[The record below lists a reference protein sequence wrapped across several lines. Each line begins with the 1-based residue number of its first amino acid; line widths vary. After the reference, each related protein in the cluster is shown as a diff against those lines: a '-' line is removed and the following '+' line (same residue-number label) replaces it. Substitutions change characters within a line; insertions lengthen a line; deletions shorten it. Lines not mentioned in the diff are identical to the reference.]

1 MVVFVLWWCLSRL
14 TFLSILAA
22 GTEQCETWVKALQ
35 ALRRVLRQLTSP
47 GPDSS
52 VEERRLQIKGTMTV
66 SQNIWKYAEAELPI
80 IPRSW
85 LRSLTIVVKEEK
97 KVPVRTLSDQS
108 LSRISHMPS
117 KKCVPA
123 LGHCFPWFRF
133 KIYFICW
140 SGTSIII
147 DGTNLNGQSTES
159 CFWTSPLVG
168 GKLIFCI
175 DISTLLASCLHIL
188 SEIAAENR

>member
-1 MVVFVLWWCLSRL
+1 MVVFVLWWCLLRL

-22 GTEQCETWVKALQ
+22 GTEQCETWVTALQ

-133 KIYFICW
+133 KIYLDQYYHRRDKFKWTIYWILFLNQPSSGWKIDLLYWHIYALGILPSHSIRDSCW
-140 SGTSIII
+140 
-147 DGTNLNGQSTES
+147 
-159 CFWTSPLVG
+159 
-168 GKLIFCI
+168 K
-175 DISTLLASCLHIL
+175 
-188 SEIAAENR
+188 